1 MVDADLLSNTAT
13 SSNVSNLCFLCG
25 LSFLPNASSTL
36 LVSCPTRSIKRD
48 TACGNCSNVMLSI
61 YLCFVLLLECYLFGS
76 LSKGCLVTCQDMVIV
91 LEKHGNNKHI

>member
-61 YLCFVLLLECYLFGS
+61 YLCFVLLFECYLYGS
-76 LSKGCLVTCQDMVIV
+76 LALQVIHHIGIDLCRSDIAV
-91 LEKHGNNKHI
+91 RKHL